1 MSLTAL
7 SHQLVSCPYCTQLN
21 HIDAETETIVAC
33 GRCGSAIQRRG
44 EPRLA
49 SVWALLFAAVI
60 LYIPANLLPVMTVVS
75 LGRDSTN
82 TLMGGVIHFVQTGAW
97 LLALVVFV
105 ASILVPLSKI
115 LVLSSLLLSV
125 QFRWCARLRDK
136 TRLYR
141 LIEFMGKWSMVDVF
155 VIALLVALVQFGEF
169 ATIKAGAG
177 SLSFAAVV
185 LLTLWATSLFD
196 TRWLWDV
203 CADKQG
209 GEHV

>member
-7 SHQLVSCPYCTQLN
+7 SQGLVACTHCTQLN
-21 HIDAETETIVAC
+21 RVAEDGVVAC
-33 GRCGSAIQRRG
+33 GRCGSAIARRG
-44 EPRLA
+44 SPKLA
-49 SVWALLFAAVI
+49 QVWALLLSAIV

-75 LGRDSTN
+75 LGKDTSN
-82 TLMGGVIHFVQTGAW
+82 TLMGGVIHFVQAGSW
-97 LLALVVFV
+97 FLALVVFV
-105 ASILVPLSKI
+105 ASILVPLLKMF
-115 LVLSSLLLSV
+115 VLSVLLLSV
-125 QFRWCARLRDK
+125 QFRWCSRLRDK

-141 LIEFMGKWSMVDVF
+141 VLEFIGKWSMVDIF
-155 VIALLVALVQFGEF
+155 VIALLVALVQFG
-169 ATIKAGAG
+169 ALASIQTGAG

-185 LLTLWATSLFD
+185 LLTLWATARFD